1 MFKTVKDNLYEKN
14 GSRYLWLIMKSLFAP
29 ELSVPFILFCIF
41 CLTFIILLWY
51 YLYYFSRLAFYKE
64 KDSGINQLPASVIIC
79 AKNEDHNLPEILP
92 LVLEQDYPE
101 FEVVVVDD
109 CSSDNT
115 SDVLREFEKKY
126 KHLRVITI
134 KEDVKHHHG
143 KKFAVMVGIK
153 GAKYEQLLF
162 TDGDCKPLD
171 NQWLK
176 KMMRNFS
183 NETEIVLG
191 YSKYKKL
198 PGFLNKLIRF
208 DTFNIALQYL
218 SFAMAGVPY
227 MGVGRNLAYK
237 KSLFFKHKGFAT
249 HYHIESGD
257 DDLFINQAATPT
269 NTCTEIS
276 SDSFTLSRVKKDWKG
291 WFEQKRRHLTTW
303 TEYKPSDKIRLGIYP
318 FAQMFFWLLFVVLL
332 VFCQSAGF
340 PQYDIYIMLSLLLFR
355 LIVQLIIFKYAMDK
369 LQEKDLLLI
378 SLIAE
383 LFLLGF
389 YPMLTISNKL
399 FRRKKWKKI

>member
-1 MFKTVKDNLYEKN
+1 
-14 GSRYLWLIMKSLFAP
+14 MKSLFTP
-29 ELSVPFILFCIF
+29 ELSIPFILFCLF
-41 CLTFIILLWY
+41 CLTILVLLWY

-64 KDSGINQLPASVIIC
+64 TDSSINYPPTSIIIC
-79 AKNEDHNLPEILP
+79 AKNEDHNLPEFLP
-92 LVLEQDYPE
+92 LVLEQDYSD

-126 KHLRVITI
+126 KHLRTITI
-134 KEDVKHHHG
+134 KEDKKHHHG

-153 GAKYEQLLF
+153 GAKFEHLLF
-162 TDGDCKPLD
+162 TDGDCKPID

-208 DTFNIALQYL
+208 DTFHIALQYL
-218 SFAMAGVPY
+218 SFAMAGNPY

-237 KSLFFKHKGFAT
+237 KSLFFKYKGFAT

-257 DDLFINQAATPT
+257 DDLFINQAATKN
-269 NTCTEIS
+269 NTGVEIS
-276 SDSFTLSRVKKDWKG
+276 PESFTVSRVKKSWKG
-291 WFEQKRRHLTTW
+291 WIEQKRRHLTTW
-303 TEYKPSDKIRLGIYP
+303 TEYKSSDKIRLGIYP
-318 FAQMFFWLLFVVLL
+318 FAQVFFWILFILLIILL
-332 VFCQSAGF
+332 QIEKMDQSEL
-340 PQYDIYIMLSLLLFR
+340 YIILSMFLLKT
-355 LIVQLIIFKYAMDK
+355 ITQLIIFKMAMDK
-369 LQEKDLLLI
+369 LKEKDLFVI

-383 LFLLGF
+383 VFLLGF
-389 YPMLTISNKL
+389 YPLLTISNRL
-399 FRRKKWKKI
+399 FRRKQWKKS